1 MKKVEIFDPAMCCD
15 TGVCGPVVDPKLTEL
30 ATSIQTLI
38 QKGFPIT
45 RYNLANNP
53 AAFVENQLVNKV
65 LHEKGPEALPIVIVD
80 QKIEKIGEYPT
91 AEDFSTWYEIDKSEL
106 KIKEPKSKLNI
117 TLQPKEN

>member
-1 MKKVEIFDPAMCCD
+1 MWSYCRSKINRISDIDSNFD
-15 TGVCGPVVDPKLTEL
+15 
-30 ATSIQTLI
+30 S
-38 QKGFPIT
+38 KGFPIT

-80 QKIEKIGEYPT
+80 QKIDKIGEYPT

-106 KIKEPKSKLNI
+106 KLKEPKTKLNI